1 MITREELIR
10 IGRFNKPHG
19 VKGELSFTFTDDVF
33 DRTECS
39 YIVCAIDGIFVPFF
53 IEEYRFKS
61 DTTALIK
68 LEDVDNEADARPF
81 TLLDVYFP
89 KSYYKE
95 SNEDEAPGDYFIG
108 FTVIDSEKGELGKIV
123 SIDDSTE
130 NVLFEVEYNGRLL
143 LIPAVDEFVCEIDE
157 DNRKLYL
164 NIPDGLLDL

>member
-39 YIVCAIDGIFVPFF
+39 YIVCEIDGIFVPFF

-108 FTVIDSEKGELGKIV
+108 FTVIDSEKG
-123 SIDDSTE
+123 
-130 NVLFEVEYNGRLL
+130 VLGRLSRSMIL
-143 LIPAVDEFVCEIDE
+143 RKMYCLKWNITGDCCLYRLSMNLFV
-157 DNRKLYL
+157 K
-164 NIPDGLLDL
+164 

>member
-1 MITREELIR
+1 
-10 IGRFNKPHG
+10 
-19 VKGELSFTFTDDVF
+19 
-33 DRTECS
+33 
-39 YIVCAIDGIFVPFF
+39 
-53 IEEYRFKS
+53 
-61 DTTALIK
+61 LIK

-108 FTVIDSEKGELGKIV
+108 FTVIDSEKGVLGKIV

>member
-33 DRTECS
+33 DRTECP
-39 YIVCAIDGIFVPFF
+39 YIVCEIDGIFVPFF

-68 LEDVDNEADARPF
+68 LEDVDNEAGARPF

-108 FTVIDSEKGELGKIV
+108 FTVIDN
-123 SIDDSTE
+123 STE

-157 DNRKLYL
+157 DDRKLYL

>member
-39 YIVCAIDGIFVPFF
+39 YIVCEIDGIFVPFF

-68 LEDVDNEADARPF
+68 LEDVDNEADASVLVVAVWLIKSTDEPVS
-81 TLLDVYFP
+81 TLSRATEVNVTP
-89 KSYYKE
+89 SGK
-95 SNEDEAPGDYFIG
+95 AG
-108 FTVIDSEKGELGKIV
+108 FT
-123 SIDDSTE
+123 SIRAIICPNCKLTAPSP
-130 NVLFEVEYNGRLL
+130 GRAFSFLATNKSL
-143 LIPAVDEFVCEIDE
+143 CA
-157 DNRKLYL
+157 
-164 NIPDGLLDL
+164 